1 MLQSR
6 PLSLFQTW
14 QQHDARAL
22 ALPLQR
28 KLGETDTD
36 GVLEIPKPLRLPK
49 PALCLGWAT
58 TPTQCVGLDWTAQND
73 AVSLTRR
80 WPINAD
86 STLQVASC
94 HQTSMA
100 QLTVLTLQ
108 PAYQHTPMR
117 RYRACV
123 AVATSHMAHWRG
135 CGRLGTGQSIQFVS
149 QLDAQNAA
157 GLALKDCLASP
168 TSRAVAHQSCFD
180 GRVGAAQ
187 RTTHC
192 AHEVISPARRVPDEY
207 WPIPL
212 PEREQDGGL
221 NPCGKRPPATHLPL
235 AFVRP
240 KGGHHAHLLPLP
252 FRCRGSGSGGGR
264 QVPFLKGYVMQND
277 VFVEFDGQKI
287 SPLSLN
293 LRTDMDSFCWQIELT
308 LGPDDFVRLAMDGRV
323 KGNEAT
329 LSASVNGERF
339 VWLAEDYRDNR
350 VFGQRSYTVIG
361 RSVSAYLGADYA
373 APNSGVYLNMPLYA
387 QQIAQQQLLPVS
399 FELDWAVEDWLVPAD
414 AYSIDGLSPLAV
426 LQDIAQAVGGFVESD
441 PMQKRLAIKPR
452 WPAAAWGIA
461 EAKANMSVPENMIA
475 SISGQKRVNT
485 RYDAVY
491 LWAEHEH
498 GKAADVYRTS
508 GSHNQRASA
517 LIHALY
523 TDDAVLR
530 QAGLATLS
538 DSGTHK
544 IETVKLPIAPAY
556 FVPRAKLG
564 EIWQFTQSD
573 GAWRGVVTGVA
584 IEVSVGSDGAVEVWQ
599 NITVDR
605 YLDE

>member
-22 ALPLQR
+22 ALPFRR

-36 GVLEIPKPLRLPK
+36 GRIEVPKPLRLPK
-49 PALCLGWAT
+49 PALCVGWAT
-58 TPTQCVGLDWTAQND
+58 APAQCVGLDWTAQND
-73 AVSLTRR
+73 AVPLTRQ
-80 WPINAD
+80 WQIDANP
-86 STLQVASC
+86 TLQVACC
-94 HQTSMA
+94 HQSNVA
-100 QLTVLTLQ
+100 SLAVLAIQ
-108 PAYQHTPMR
+108 PAYLQTTMR

-123 AVATSHMAHWRG
+123 AVATSHMAHWSS
-135 CGRLGTGQSIQFVS
+135 CWRLGTGQSFQFVS

-157 GLALKDCLASP
+157 GLALKGCIASP

-180 GRVGAAQ
+180 GCVGAAQ

-192 AHEVISPARRVPDEY
+192 AHQITLPARRVPDEY

-240 KGGHHAHLLPLP
+240 KGGHDARLLPLP
-252 FRCRGSGSGGGR
+252 FHCRGSGGGR
-264 QVPFLKGYVMQND
+264 QVPFLKAYVMQND
-277 VFVEFDGQKI
+277 VFVEFDGRKI
-287 SPLSLN
+287 NPLSLN
-293 LRTDMDSFCWQIELT
+293 LKTDMASFCWQIELT
-308 LGPDDFVRLAMDGRV
+308 LWPDDFIRLGMDNRIRG
-323 KGNEAT
+323 KEAQ
-329 LSASVNGERF
+329 LMANINGEAF
-339 VWLAEDYRDNR
+339 AWLAEDYRDNR

-361 RSVSAYLGADYA
+361 RSISAYLGADYA

-399 FELDWAVEDWLVPAD
+399 FELDWSVEDWLVPAD
-414 AYSIDGLSPLAV
+414 AYSVDGLSPLAV

-452 WPAAAWGIA
+452 WPVSAWTLA
-461 EAKANMSVPENMIA
+461 NAKADVRVPENMIVG
-475 SISGQKRVNT
+475 ISGQKRVNP
-485 RYDAVY
+485 RHDAVY

-498 GKAADVYRTS
+498 GKAADVYRAS

-564 EIWQFTQSD
+564 EIWQISESN
-573 GAWRGVVTGVA
+573 ASWSAVVTGVA